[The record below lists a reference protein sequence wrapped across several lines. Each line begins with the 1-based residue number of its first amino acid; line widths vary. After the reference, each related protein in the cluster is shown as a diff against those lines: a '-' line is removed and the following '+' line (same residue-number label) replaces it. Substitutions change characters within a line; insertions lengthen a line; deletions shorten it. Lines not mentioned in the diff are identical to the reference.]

1 MLVFKV
7 CGWCRGLP
15 ARVVLEGGRQPS
27 VAAQIQG
34 LFFFATGKE
43 KKDIKALQTDVEDI
57 VKLYVCL
64 PTIAL
69 IRG

>member
-1 MLVFKV
+1 MQRSSSSSGF
-7 CGWCRGLP
+7 
-15 ARVVLEGGRQPS
+15 GRRQ
-27 VAAQIQG
+27 AAFCSCSDPRS
-34 LFFFATGKE
+34 FFFATGKE

>member
-1 MLVFKV
+1 M
-7 CGWCRGLP
+7 
-15 ARVVLEGGRQPS
+15 VLEGGRQPS

-34 LFFFATGKE
+34 LFFATGKE

-64 PTIAL
+64 PTVAL
-69 IRG
+69 IRR

>member
-1 MLVFKV
+1 VLVFKV

-15 ARVVLEGGRQPS
+15 AGVVLEGGRQPS

-34 LFFFATGKE
+34 LFFATGKE
-43 KKDIKALQTDVEDI
+43 KKDIKALQTDVEDVI
-57 VKLYVCL
+57 KLYVCL

-69 IRG
+69 IRR

>member
-34 LFFFATGKE
+34 LLFATGKE
-43 KKDIKALQTDVEDI
+43 KKDIKALQTDVEDVI
-57 VKLYVCL
+57 KRYVCL

-69 IRG
+69 IRR

>member
-57 VKLYVCL
+57 IKLYVCL

-69 IRG
+69 IGR